1 MEVSPCRNPTAPSV
15 STTARITSN
24 SVKISTTWSAVDTAP
39 SPERSTGMPMRR
51 SAPTFS
57 RTHQRPQN
65 QQLQSNR
72 SILQGY
78 PGTGV
83 PTGIVIA
90 CRTFLLAF
98 SCQPC
103 YNSPRCRVRISAII
117 VASQASEAGS
127 IPVPCSRKEPPLS
140 FDKGGSFQRNKSLAG
155 FVKCPSGVKYAFGV
169 WNALRR
175 VGIYFIS
182 LDASASNFTM
192 TERSLFHIRRIFHFI
207 FSNNYDKL

>member
-1 MEVSPCRNPTAPSV
+1 MRIPPLAKFAAGASPPPNSTALSFQAFAE
-15 STTARITSN
+15 T
-24 SVKISTTWSAVDTAP
+24 
-39 SPERSTGMPMRR
+39 
-51 SAPTFS
+51 
-57 RTHQRPQN
+57 
-65 QQLQSNR
+65 
-72 SILQGY
+72 
-78 PGTGV
+78 PGHPGRGV

-98 SCQPC
+98 SLHPC
-103 YNSPRCRVRISAII
+103 YNAPRCRVRISAII

-192 TERSLFHIRRIFHFI
+192 TERSLFHIRRIYHFI

>member
-1 MEVSPCRNPTAPSV
+1 
-15 STTARITSN
+15 
-24 SVKISTTWSAVDTAP
+24 
-39 SPERSTGMPMRR
+39 MRR

-57 RTHQRPQN
+57 RSHQRPQN

-83 PTGIVIA
+83 PTGIVIP

-127 IPVPCSRKEPPLS
+127 IPVPCSKEQPS
-140 FDKGGSFQRNKSLAG
+140 FRYNGMT
-155 FVKCPSGVKYAFGV
+155 V
-169 WNALRR
+169 
-175 VGIYFIS
+175 IS
-182 LDASASNFTM
+182 YLKLLLSNFQIDKNSKMPVYTHFN
-192 TERSLFHIRRIFHFI
+192 SLN
-207 FSNNYDKL
+207 SWQESLQDSKLYDIINLKRWCFYEIYSR

>member
-57 RTHQRPQN
+57 RSHQRPQN

-83 PTGIVIA
+83 PAGIVIP

-98 SCQPC
+98 SIQPC
-103 YNSPRCRVRISAII
+103 YNAPRCRVRISAII
-117 VASQASEAGS
+117 VASQAR
-127 IPVPCSRKEPPLS
+127 VVL
-140 FDKGGSFQRNKSLAG
+140 DWKSLHPNDFSDFENGISENVMLFVTLSKYFAG
-155 FVKCPSGVKYAFGV
+155 LV
-169 WNALRR
+169 
-175 VGIYFIS
+175 
-182 LDASASNFTM
+182 
-192 TERSLFHIRRIFHFI
+192 
-207 FSNNYDKL
+207 